1 MDIIGVAAA
10 LLAFAT
16 GWRAAHCKLE
26 LEVDSPEPLWVR
38 VTRVFTG

>member
-1 MDIIGVAAA
+1 MDLIGITAA

-16 GWRAAHCKLE
+16 GWKAAHCKLE
-26 LEVDSPEPLWVR
+26 CEVDSPEPLWLR

>member
-1 MDIIGVAAA
+1 MELIGVAAA

-16 GWRAAHCKLE
+16 GWKAAHCKLE
-26 LEVDSPEPLWVR
+26 CEMDSPEPLWVR